1 MPEVHSH
8 DNEWLNKQLY
18 GVPEVFRQEIMADY
32 AAKDSRR
39 EANLHVLAERK
50 AIAAVMGKS
59 ERFYHINI
67 QDRDCTQ
74 AAKIHSRHVLRLL
87 ANNPRLNLAALY
99 ALIAGYIQSQGIAP
113 PQLAKRVLNAIA
125 LGHIAGDDAIKVKGA
140 INRAKDEQWW
150 RRKLKTKHIREGE
163 TLSRRYN
170 QVNRAKGIYISNL
183 GLGKIRHRW
192 QENQSFLES
201 TIATNELGFS
211 ASLAELSSLNVSNPS
226 IRRQELMVRTRGFEE
241 CSKAM
246 GHQALFITLTCP
258 SKYHRSLSKAGM
270 RNPNWNGATPLD
282 GQQYLRRTFERIR
295 AALGNQDIGIFGF
308 RVAEPHH
315 DGTPHWHLLLFVEP
329 EQAQALLK
337 VFRRYAFEEDGNEP
351 GAAKHRLKVEEID
364 PSKGS
369 ATGYIAKYISKNIDG
384 EGIDQDLYGKDAK
397 DSAIRVRAWASLW
410 GIRQFQQLGGA
421 SVTVWRELR
430 RMEAIKA
437 VELDWIESIRQ
448 CADQGDWQGYTE
460 QMGGVFC
467 KRQQQV
473 IRPLYEQV
481 QEAKQNPEAIP
492 EIIPGNPEHSGINP
506 ESAPKTPPGT
516 IPENS
521 APLAGMEVGIP
532 GAGRDESGPR
542 TASIAETSTETNRE
556 LTDIPAIKTNRYGD
570 EVLTRIRGIV
580 SFGVQIITRIHQW
593 TISQRETH
601 KEYQAE
607 STDHFSLECCQ

>member
-1 MPEVHSH
+1 MPEVHPH
-8 DNEWLNKQLY
+8 DKKWLNDQLS
-18 GVPEVFRQEIMADY
+18 GIPHVFWNEILENYHSIDT
-32 AAKDSRR
+32 RR
-39 EANLHVLAERK
+39 NANLMVLGEKK
-50 AIAAVMGKS
+50 AIAKILEVSPLCKKINLNTQDYEHDATHHLRQVYFLHAEYQGRDIGK
-59 ERFYHINI
+59 RY
-67 QDRDCTQ
+67 
-74 AAKIHSRHVLRLL
+74 L
-87 ANNPRLNLAALY
+87 AISNY
-99 ALIAGYIQSQGIAP
+99 VQSQNIAP
-113 PQLAKRVLNAIA
+113 HPLSASIETSLRNGTLTAKEKL
-125 LGHIAGDDAIKVKGA
+125 KVQGV
-140 INRAKDEQWW
+140 INRAMDEKWW
-150 RRKLKTKHIREGE
+150 QKKLKIKYRRQHESLARHFNLVSRNRSIY
-163 TLSRRYN
+163 LSDAGLRQIQKNWRDN
-170 QVNRAKGIYISNL
+170 QKL
-183 GLGKIRHRW
+183 
-192 QENQSFLES
+192 LERV
-201 TIATNELGFS
+201 IATNELGFS

-351 GAAKHRLKVEEID
+351 GAARHRLKVEEID

-437 VELDWIESIRQ
+437 PKLAWIEVIRQ
-448 CADQGDWQGYTE
+448 SADQGDWQGYTE

-467 KRQQQV
+467 KRREQV

-481 QEAKQNPEAIP
+481 REAKQNPELVP
-492 EIIPGNPEHSGINP
+492 ETNPGNPEHSRINP
-506 ESAPKTPPGT
+506 EIAPETQPGT

-521 APLAGMEVGIP
+521 ETFAGLIAGIP
-532 GAGRDESGPR
+532 GADPDESRPHS
-542 TASIAETSTETNRE
+542 APIAETSTETNRE
-556 LTDIPAIKTNRYGD
+556 LPDIPAIKTNRYGD
-570 EVLTRIRGIV
+570 EALTRIRGIV
-580 SFGVQIITRIHQW
+580 SFGVEIITRIHQW
-593 TISQRETH
+593 TLSQ
-601 KEYQAE
+601 AD
-607 STDHFSLECCQ
+607 STDRFSLECCQ

>member
-1 MPEVHSH
+1 MPEVHPH

-39 EANLHVLAERK
+39 EANLHVLGERK
-50 AIAAVMGKS
+50 AIATILGKS
-59 ERFYHINI
+59 EHFYHINI

-74 AAKIHSRHVLRLL
+74 AAKIHSRHVLKII

-99 ALIAGYIQSQGIAP
+99 SLIADFIKSQGIAP
-113 PQLAKRVLNAIA
+113 PHLAERILKAIEM
-125 LGHIAGDDAIKVKGA
+125 GHIAGDDAIKVKGA

-201 TIATNELGFS
+201 TLATNEHGYS

-258 SKYHRSLSKAGM
+258 SKYHRSLSKSGSK
-270 RNPNWNGATPLD
+270 NPNWNGATPLD

-329 EQAQALLK
+329 NQAQALLK

-430 RMEAIKA
+430 RMDAIKA
-437 VELDWIESIRQ
+437 AELDWIESIRQ

-467 KRQQQV
+467 KRQEQV

-492 EIIPGNPEHSGINP
+492 ETIPGNPEHCRNSP
-506 ESAPKTPPGT
+506 EKAPKTRPGT

-521 APLAGMEVGIP
+521 ETLAGIEAGILGTLPEEFRGLAESNAGTTQEVI
-532 GAGRDESGPR
+532 RDFQE
-542 TASIAETSTETNRE
+542 
-556 LTDIPAIKTNRYGD
+556 IPAIKTNRYGD
-570 EVLTRIRGIV
+570 EALTRLRGIA
-580 SFGVQIITRIHQW
+580 SFGVQIITRVHQW
-593 TISQRETH
+593 TLSQAAR
-601 KEYQAE
+601 
-607 STDHFSLECCQ
+607 TDRFSLEYCQ

>member
-1 MPEVHSH
+1 MPEVHPH

-32 AAKDSRR
+32 AAKDTRR
-39 EANLHVLAERK
+39 EANMHVLAERT

-59 ERFYHINI
+59 ERFYHINLN
-67 QDRDCTQ
+67 DRDCTQ
-74 AAKIHSRHVLRLL
+74 AAKLHSRHVLRLL

-99 ALIAGYIQSQGIAP
+99 SLIADFIKSQGIAP
-113 PQLAKRVLNAIA
+113 PHLAERILKAIEMS
-125 LGHIAGDDAIKVKGA
+125 HIAGYDAIKVKGA

-192 QENQSFLES
+192 QENQSFLEN
-201 TIATNELGFS
+201 TIATNEQGYS

-241 CSKAM
+241 CCKAM

-258 SKYHRSLSKAGM
+258 SKYHRSLSKSGSK
-270 RNPNWNGATPLD
+270 NPNWNGATPLD

-295 AALGNQDIGIFGF
+295 AALGNQNIGIFGF

-329 EQAQALLK
+329 NQAQALLK
-337 VFRRYAFEEDGNEP
+337 VFRRYAFEEDSNEP

-384 EGIDQDLYGKDAK
+384 EGIDQDLYGEDAK

-430 RMEAIKA
+430 RMEAIQA
-437 VELDWIESIRQ
+437 AELDWIESIRQ
-448 CADQGDWQGYTE
+448 CVDQGDWQGYTE

-467 KRQQQV
+467 KRQEQV

-492 EIIPGNPEHSGINP
+492 ETIPGNPEHSRNSP
-506 ESAPKTPPGT
+506 EMAPKTRPGT
-516 IPENS
+516 IPES
-521 APLAGMEVGIP
+521 SETLAGIEAGIP
-532 GAGRDESGPR
+532 GSGPDEFR
-542 TASIAETSTETNRE
+542 GLAESNAGTTLDVIRDLQE
-556 LTDIPAIKTNRYGD
+556 IPAIKTNRYGD
-570 EVLTRIRGIV
+570 EALTRLKGIV
-580 SFGVQIITRIHQW
+580 SFGVEIITRVHEW
-593 TISQRETH
+593 TLS
-601 KEYQAE
+601 QAE
-607 STDHFSLECCQ
+607 STNRFTLEYCQ

>member
-1 MPEVHSH
+1 MPEVHPH

-39 EANLHVLAERK
+39 EANLHVLGERK
-50 AIAAVMGKS
+50 AIATVIGKS
-59 ERFYHINI
+59 ERFYHINLN
-67 QDRDCTQ
+67 DRDCTQ
-74 AAKIHSRHVLRLL
+74 AAKLLSRHVLRLL

-99 ALIAGYIQSQGIAP
+99 SLIADFIKSQGIVP
-113 PQLAKRVLNAIA
+113 PHLAERILKAIEM
-125 LGHIAGDDAIKVKGA
+125 GHIAGDDAIKVKGA

-170 QVNRAKGIYISNL
+170 QVNRTKGIYISNL

-201 TIATNELGFS
+201 TLATNEHGYS

-258 SKYHRSLSKAGM
+258 SKYHRSLSKSGSK
-270 RNPNWNGATPLD
+270 NPNWNGATPLD

-295 AALGNQDIGIFGF
+295 AALGNQGIGIFGF

-329 EQAQALLK
+329 EQSQALLK

-437 VELDWIESIRQ
+437 AELNWIESIRQ
-448 CADQGDWQGYTE
+448 CADQGNWQGYTE

-467 KRQQQV
+467 KRQEQV
-473 IRPLYEQV
+473 IRPLYEQIR
-481 QEAKQNPEAIP
+481 EAKQNPESFP
-492 EIIPGNPEHSGINP
+492 ETNPGNPEHSRNSP
-506 ESAPKTPPGT
+506 EFPPETRPGT
-516 IPENS
+516 IPES
-521 APLAGMEVGIP
+521 SETLAGLEAAIP
-532 GAGRDESGPR
+532 GTSPDEFRARS
-542 TASIAETSTETNRE
+542 ASIAESDPE
-556 LTDIPAIKTNRYGD
+556 IPTIKTNRYGD
-570 EVLTRIRGIV
+570 EALTRLRGIV
-580 SFGVQIITRIHQW
+580 SFEVQIITRIHQW
-593 TISQRETH
+593 TLS
-601 KEYQAE
+601 QAE
-607 STDHFSLECCQ
+607 STDRFSLECCQ

>member
-1 MPEVHSH
+1 MPEVHPH
-8 DNEWLNKQLY
+8 DSEWLNKQLY

-32 AAKDSRR
+32 AAKDTRR
-39 EANLHVLAERK
+39 DANMHVLAERT

-59 ERFYHINI
+59 ERFYHINLN
-67 QDRDCTQ
+67 DRDCTQ
-74 AAKIHSRHVLRLL
+74 AAKLLSRHVLRIL

-99 ALIAGYIQSQGIAP
+99 SLIADLIKSQGITP
-113 PQLAKRVLNAIA
+113 PPLAERVLKAIA
-125 LGHIAGDDAIKVKGA
+125 IGHIAGDDAIKVKGA

-201 TIATNELGFS
+201 TIATNELGYS

-241 CSKAM
+241 CSKTM

-258 SKYHRSLSKAGM
+258 SKYHRSLSKSGSK
-270 RNPNWNGATPLD
+270 NPNWNGATPLD
-282 GQQYLRRTFERIR
+282 GQQYLRRTFERVR
-295 AALGNQDIGIFGF
+295 AALGNQGIGIFGF

-337 VFRRYAFEEDGNEP
+337 IFHRYAFEEDGNEP

-364 PSKGS
+364 PNKGS

-437 VELDWIESIRQ
+437 AELDWIESLRQ
-448 CADQGDWQGYTE
+448 CADQGDWQSYTE

-467 KRQQQV
+467 KRQEQV

-481 QEAKQNPEAIP
+481 REAKQNPEAIP
-492 EIIPGNPEHSGINP
+492 ETIPGNPEHSRNSP
-506 ESAPKTPPGT
+506 EMAPKTRPGT
-516 IPENS
+516 IPES
-521 APLAGMEVGIP
+521 SETLAGIEAGIP

-542 TASIAETSTETNRE
+542 TASIAETSSEANRE
-556 LTDIPAIKTNRYGD
+556 LPDIPAIKTNRYGD
-570 EVLTRIRGIV
+570 EALTRLRGII
-580 SFGVQIITRIHQW
+580 SFGVEIITRIHQW
-593 TISQRETH
+593 TLSQ
-601 KEYQAE
+601 AD
-607 STDHFSLECCQ
+607 STDRFSLEYCQ